1 ACFASCGYTTGLT
14 GVRLVLRAPTRYR
27 PAMLIGNT
35 SPPKRPIISI
45 TAPMSTSQARI
56 AFNAP
61 LVRAASLQ
69 DVPYMAIDW
78 NEERRRVTFIST
90 KSDEYEGHAT
100 FPFMRDGGQ
109 PSKKAAGKALYVHKQ
124 LLSRLHLQA
133 GQYEPTFQRGR
144 AEPRVSI
151 DLEPVA
157 AS

>member
-1 ACFASCGYTTGLT
+1 EG
-14 GVRLVLRAPTRYR
+14 
-27 PAMLIGNT
+27 
-35 SPPKRPIISI
+35 
-45 TAPMSTSQARI
+45 
-56 AFNAP
+56 
-61 LVRAASLQ
+61 
-69 DVPYMAIDW
+69 
-78 NEERRRVTFIST
+78 RRRVTLIST

-157 AS
+157 ASYDAPEKVPSRVGGVYRILDEGWH